1 VSIALISYLQFNN
14 KHFTEID
21 EMAATMQQNNDVP
34 LPVINELE
42 DTELSLEST
51 KYWKP
56 DRKVKMA
63 LAVQAFCVVRCS

>member
-1 VSIALISYLQFNN
+1 
-14 KHFTEID
+14 
-21 EMAATMQQNNDVP
+21 MATTMQQNNDVP
-34 LPVINELE
+34 LPVISELEGTELE